1 MAWSLGPFLTF
12 GPVPDG
18 LPHIGMLREKP
29 LHASLK
35 SWYAQ
40 AGDHVEQPVDGFVID
55 LVRDG
60 LLIEVQTVGLSAM
73 RPKLESLLD
82 LGHRLRIVHSIP
94 VDRWIVKMGEGGE
107 VVSRRRSPKHGQV
120 HDVFAELVGMPDLL
134 LDDGLEVE
142 LLSTVEEEY
151 RHHTPGKSWRRGG
164 WSVKERR
171 LIEVVGSTLLSSVSD
186 LVALLPEG
194 LPDRFTTLDLANQLG
209 RPRRLAQQMAY
220 CLREMGALTR
230 VGKRGRSVE
239 YELA

>member
-1 MAWSLGPFLTF
+1 MAWSLGPFLAF

-73 RPKLESLLD
+73 RPKLKSLLD

-94 VDRWIVKMGEGGE
+94 VDRWIVKMGDGGE

-120 HDVFAELVGMPDLL
+120 HDVFPELVGMPDLL

-171 LIEVVGSTLLSSVSD
+171 LIDVVGSTLLSSVSD

-194 LPDRFTTLDLANQLG
+194 LPERFTTLDLANQLG

-220 CLREMGALTR
+220 CLREMGALTP